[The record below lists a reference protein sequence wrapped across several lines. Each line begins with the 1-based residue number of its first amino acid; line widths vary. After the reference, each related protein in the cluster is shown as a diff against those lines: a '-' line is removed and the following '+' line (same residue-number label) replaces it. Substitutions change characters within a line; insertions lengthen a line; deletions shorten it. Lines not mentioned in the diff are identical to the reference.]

1 MVKRRDPYS
10 DLMDR
15 NMPDLF
21 GADEPTLLAGMLDW
35 YRAGVLDKVSGLGD
49 DLAHHVN
56 LESETSIAGLTKHLA
71 LVEDSWF
78 ANFAGVPHPQPWKDI
93 DWDADPDWEFR
104 TARSEPLIASVGL
117 YRLAIERSNL
127 TAAGRLL
134 DEMSPVGRR
143 EPFSL
148 RFVYVHVIEE
158 TARHLG
164 HLDILC
170 EQLDGRVGR

>member
-1 MVKRRDPYS
+1 
-10 DLMDR
+10 MDR
-15 NMPDLF
+15 DMPDLF
-21 GADEPTLLAGMLDW
+21 GADERTLLAGMLDW
-35 YRAGVLDKVSGLGD
+35 YRDGVLEKVTGISD

-56 LESETSIAGLTKHLA
+56 PGSETSIAGLTKHLA

-78 ANFAGVPHPQPWKDI
+78 ANFAGVPHPHPWTDI
-93 DWDADPDWEFR
+93 DWDTNPDWEFR
-104 TARSEPLIASVGL
+104 TARAEPLSASIGL
-117 YRLAIERSNL
+117 YRSAIDRGNL
-127 TAAGRLL
+127 TTAGRLL
-134 DEMSPVGRR
+134 DEMSLVGRR